1 MLNKERGSRFKARGF
16 SLVPRSSDLVPDAR
30 PMFTG
35 IIAWILTVVL
45 LHMFP
50 AASGAEVFVYD
61 AVAVQGE
68 EVRLKAETRGTLF
81 TQGGELV
88 EFFVDDISLGKNLSG
103 GDGLAYRHFTA
114 SRPGLKTIR
123 AVSRNTDGTG
133 YLLVLKRG
141 AGVVAVDV
149 EGALLLK
156 GFLFP
161 GRPESRQAVEA
172 IAKRYPLVYLQTGE
186 TNLKAVRFW
195 LKEYEYAGAP
205 MLSWEAGN
213 LFDSLEKKG
222 LKIRAV
228 IGGPAVI
235 ESAARHKSQAF
246 SFDPVKG
253 AVRLKSWKEL
263 EEKLK

>member
-1 MLNKERGSRFKARGF
+1 MCRYSACLF
-16 SLVPRSSDLVPDAR
+16 LIP
-30 PMFTG
+30 T
-35 IIAWILTVVL
+35 L
-45 LHMFP
+45 LF
-50 AASGAEVFVYD
+50 ASPTQAEVFVYD
-61 AVAVQGE
+61 AMAVQGE

-103 GDGLAYRHFTA
+103 GDGAAYRHYTA

-149 EGALLLK
+149 EGSLLLK

-161 GRPESRQAVEA
+161 GRPESHQAVEA
-172 IAKRYPLVYLQTGE
+172 ITKRYPLIYLQTGE
-186 TNLKAVRFW
+186 TNTKAVRMW
-195 LKEYEYAGAP
+195 LKEYEYIGAP
-205 MLSWEAGN
+205 LLPWDGGSI
-213 LFDSLEKKG
+213 FDTLEKKG